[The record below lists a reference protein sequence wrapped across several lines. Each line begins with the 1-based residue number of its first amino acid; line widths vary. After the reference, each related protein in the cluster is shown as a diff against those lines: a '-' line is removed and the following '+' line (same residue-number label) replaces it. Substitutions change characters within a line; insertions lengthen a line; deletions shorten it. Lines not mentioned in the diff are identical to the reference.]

1 MTLEEMISALE
12 QYYAE
17 AGFYDFYDNV
27 LKGMTDQEIRNIFE
41 ETFGVSDDVQY
52 TI

>member
-27 LKGMTDQEIRNIFE
+27 LKGMTDEEVRNIFN
-41 ETFGVSDDVQY
+41 ETFGISDDSQY
-52 TI
+52 II